1 MTTDYLNEDDDS
13 EIVPYQNVR
22 ERKVIIQP
30 YDYAVR
36 TLMDMIV
43 DGDLKLDPDYQR
55 RYKWDDGKAS
65 RFIESISLNI
75 PVPVIYLAEELD
87 GSFSVIDG
95 QQRLTSLFRFMRGAE
110 LNDVFPDSS
119 LEPLTVN
126 SLKIHKELNE
136 KTYLDLSSEQ
146 KSSISKRPIRCIVVL
161 SESDETLKF
170 EVFERLNTGSASL
183 SEQEI
188 RNCIYRGPFNKKIK
202 QLAEYHKF
210 KELISLPE
218 QEIKS
223 MKDVELVLRFLAYSE
238 FTSQAGY
245 SDNYTEY
252 LNMFMERYKNTTE
265 EQLLRFENKFK
276 KTVDL
281 IYAALGPGKAFRKPS
296 DRNVV
301 TSTSFAHTKI
311 NGAIYD
317 SQMVAVSK
325 IDERTEAT
333 RVSAALLNGFA
344 DDDYWSSI
352 FQGTSKKTK
361 VIKRISVLE
370 SLLNGA

>member
-13 EIVPYQNVR
+13 EVVPYQNVR

-110 LNDVFPDSS
+110 LNDIFPDSS
-119 LEPLTVN
+119 LEPLTIS

-136 KTYLDLSSEQ
+136 KNYLDLSSEQ

-170 EVFERLNTGSASL
+170 
-183 SEQEI
+183 
-188 RNCIYRGPFNKKIK
+188 
-202 QLAEYHKF
+202 
-210 KELISLPE
+210 
-218 QEIKS
+218 
-223 MKDVELVLRFLAYSE
+223 
-238 FTSQAGY
+238 
-245 SDNYTEY
+245 
-252 LNMFMERYKNTTE
+252 
-265 EQLLRFENKFK
+265 
-276 KTVDL
+276 
-281 IYAALGPGKAFRKPS
+281 
-296 DRNVV
+296 
-301 TSTSFAHTKI
+301 
-311 NGAIYD
+311 
-317 SQMVAVSK
+317 
-325 IDERTEAT
+325 
-333 RVSAALLNGFA
+333 
-344 DDDYWSSI
+344 
-352 FQGTSKKTK
+352 
-361 VIKRISVLE
+361 
-370 SLLNGA
+370 